1 MRIRPSRVIALIAIL
16 LAHVLILRLLRL
28 VEVRPG
34 GSAESEPAMV
44 LLLLP
49 ALRTAPARPPTV
61 QLDDLKS
68 TRPAVEPPE
77 ASVPAPVEV
86 APESSPEAVEPP
98 APIDWANEAAIVARR
113 RLEDAAKAAEQAA
126 ALSNWRS
133 HVMPGP
139 LKPGPQFR
147 WDYANT
153 HRVESIPRGGIVINI
168 TDRCA
173 IVFTGLFV
181 LGGCRIGHQEV
192 HGDLFEHMR
201 DPQAATN

>member
-1 MRIRPSRVIALIAIL
+1 MRIRPSRVIALTAIL
-16 LAHVLILRLLRL
+16 LAHVLVLRLLRL
-28 VEVRPG
+28 METRPV
-34 GSAESEPAMV
+34 GSAESEPPMV

-49 ALRTAPARPPTV
+49 ALRCAPPRPVTV
-61 QLDDLKS
+61 QRDDLRSAK
-68 TRPAVEPPE
+68 PPVLPEPSQPT
-77 ASVPAPVEV
+77 PIEV
-86 APESSPEAVEPP
+86 APQAGPEAAEPP
-98 APIDWANEAAIVARR
+98 TLIDWANEAAIVAKG
-113 RLEDAAKAAEQAA
+113 RLGDAAKAAEQAA
-126 ALSNWRS
+126 ALSSWRS

-153 HRVESIPRGGIVINI
+153 HRIEAAARGGIVVNI

-173 IVFTGLFV
+173 IVFTGLFM

-192 HGDLFEHMR
+192 HDDLFEHMR